1 MSPTVSNASTRSS
14 LERTKGSL
22 VSENVHKTLTE
33 ADEAQGAA
41 ARGDRITSV
50 VIAIVAV
57 LAALGTL
64 FAHHRS
70 ISALTTKNQ
79 AILSQARASDAYG
92 KYEAKQVRFQVAQTL
107 IASDIARTPEGRQA
121 LIALANRER
130 DTSPDV
136 LAKAQSLEASSEA
149 DDLLSEKVLKS
160 YETLQLATTFF
171 EIAIVLVSIS
181 TLVRTRAFLTV
192 GCTVSVL
199 GIVFLIIGY
208 FQG

>member
-1 MSPTVSNASTRSS
+1 M
-14 LERTKGSL
+14 
-22 VSENVHKTLTE
+22 SENVHKALSDAGE
-33 ADEAQGAA
+33 LQGTAV
-41 ARGDRITSV
+41 RGDRITSV

-107 IASDIARTPEGRQA
+107 IASGVVRTQEGRRA
-121 LIALANRER
+121 LVTLANRER
-130 DTSPDV
+130 DTSPAV
-136 LAKAQSLEASSEA
+136 LAKAQALEASSEH
-149 DDLLSEKVLKS
+149 DETLSERVLKS

-171 EIAIVLVSIS
+171 DIAIVLVSIS

-192 GCTVSVL
+192 GCSISVVGL
-199 GIVFLIIGY
+199 AFLLFGY
-208 FQG
+208 FQA